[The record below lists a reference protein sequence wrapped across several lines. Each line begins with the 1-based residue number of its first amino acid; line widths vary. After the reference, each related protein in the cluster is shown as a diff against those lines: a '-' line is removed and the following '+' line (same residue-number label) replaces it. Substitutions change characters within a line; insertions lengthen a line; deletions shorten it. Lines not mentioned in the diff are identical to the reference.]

1 MKIIYLL
8 LAFLC
13 LPTVAFSQPESP
25 YKDARIINLGKDVN
39 SNGIDYAPYVSTDGT
54 MFFVSNRPGSQ
65 LLQDGKPSHDIWMA
79 LRKLNQDTV
88 FYPPINP
95 DPPENKGKHTLNS
108 VVNEGAACISLDK
121 KILYYTGCQRP
132 GGMGDCDL
140 YMALLSYKG
149 DTISVEKIFQLSRNI
164 NSEYWDSQPSISP
177 DNSRLYFASNRP
189 LNPKMQ
195 HEKRE
200 NEPPHDMN
208 IWYSDFDL
216 ESNQWRPAVPMWDG
230 VNSNGKEITPFIAAD
245 NKTLFFA
252 SDGHSPNFGGTD
264 FYYTQLDAHNH
275 WSRPVNLGKPLNT
288 KDGEMFVCANVAGN
302 TLYFSSTRT
311 DIPGYQGD
319 LDIYAA
325 TVPNIF
331 GEVNFISWQQTQTAT
346 VDITVSND
354 KGIVRAVSLGEFG
367 AGRHTVDWDGKD
379 AAGQRVPPGTYSY
392 EVKLGGV
399 VDTKGMLMMK

>member
-8 LAFLC
+8 LACLC
-13 LPTVAFSQPESP
+13 LPAVAFSQAESP
-25 YKDARIINLGKDVN
+25 YKDARIINLGKDFN
-39 SNGIDYAPYVSTDGT
+39 TKELDYAPYVSTDGT

-65 LLQDGKPSHDIWMA
+65 IMPDGKLSHDIWVA

-95 DPPENKGKHTLNS
+95 DPPENKGKLGLNTTL
-108 VVNEGAACISLDK
+108 NEGASCISLDK
-121 KILYYTGCQRP
+121 KILYFTGCQRY

-140 YMALLSYKG
+140 YMATLTYKDDKFG
-149 DTISVEKIFQLSRNI
+149 VDKVYQLSRNI
-164 NSEYWDSQPSISP
+164 NSEYWESQPSISA
-177 DNSRLYFASNRP
+177 DNMRLYFASDRP
-189 LNPKMQ
+189 NGQIVYRDSRKETQ
-195 HEKRE
+195 VF
-200 NEPPHDMN
+200 DMN
-208 IWYSDFDL
+208 IWYSDFNP
-216 ESNQWRPAVPMWDG
+216 ETNQWQPAVPMPD
-230 VNSNGKEITPFIAAD
+230 VINTNGKEITPFIAAD
-245 NKTLFFA
+245 NKTLFFV
-252 SDGHSPNFGGTD
+252 SDNHSPNFGMTD
-264 FYYTQLDAHNH
+264 FYYTRLDEHNH
-275 WSRPVNLGKPLNT
+275 WSKPVNLGKPLNT
-288 KDGEMFVCANVAGN
+288 KDAEMFITATVTGN

-311 DIPGYQGD
+311 DIPGNQGN

-346 VDITVSND
+346 VDITVWSE